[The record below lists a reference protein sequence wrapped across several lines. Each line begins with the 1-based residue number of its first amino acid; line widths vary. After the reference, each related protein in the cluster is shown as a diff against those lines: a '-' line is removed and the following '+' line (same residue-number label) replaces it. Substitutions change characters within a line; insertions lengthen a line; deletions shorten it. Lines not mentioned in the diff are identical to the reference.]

1 MKFYTW
7 EARRAF
13 LIELKNAVVAKFPEE
28 NYNGFVFGSFIRD
41 DYKPEESDLDLAVFS
56 LEFDRELDVTY
67 FIEDYLEERDIDSSI
82 IEIDV
87 KQYGAFAVIPP
98 LRMNVSF
105 TDYYPE
111 ELHNYLGIL
120 RRDYVWYQEDRDNI
134 RRKKERL
141 QI

>member
-1 MKFYTW
+1 M
-7 EARRAF
+7 
-13 LIELKNAVVAKFPEE
+13 
-28 NYNGFVFGSFIRD
+28 
-41 DYKPEESDLDLAVFS
+41 
-56 LEFDRELDVTY
+56 
-67 FIEDYLEERDIDSSI
+67 
-82 IEIDV
+82 
-87 KQYGAFAVIPP
+87 IPP

-134 RRKKERL
+134 RRERERL

>member
-28 NYNGFVFGSFIRD
+28 NYNVFVFGSFIRD

-98 LRMNVSF
+98 SRMNVTF
-105 TDYYPE
+105 TGYYPE
-111 ELHNYLGIL
+111 VRHNY
-120 RRDYVWYQEDRDNI
+120 
-134 RRKKERL
+134 
-141 QI
+141 

>member
-1 MKFYTW
+1 M
-7 EARRAF
+7 
-13 LIELKNAVVAKFPEE
+13 
-28 NYNGFVFGSFIRD
+28 
-41 DYKPEESDLDLAVFS
+41 
-56 LEFDRELDVTY
+56 EFDRELDVTY